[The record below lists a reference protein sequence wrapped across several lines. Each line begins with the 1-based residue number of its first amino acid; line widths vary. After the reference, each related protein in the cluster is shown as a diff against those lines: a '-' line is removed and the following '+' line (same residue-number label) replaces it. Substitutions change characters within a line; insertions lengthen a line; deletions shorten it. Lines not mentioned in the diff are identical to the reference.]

1 VAQGESTPI
10 LEETQVAKEAKEG
23 DEGKGM
29 DGVQVTAR
37 ILPENQKVYD
47 LLVMASRAKGWS
59 QEEVNTSLINAGLVS
74 WVDRISQTIEGAEGE
89 EPGTPQAAASGKG
102 GRRHGGGPAEGD
114 GTDKGG

>member
-1 VAQGESTPI
+1 M
-10 LEETQVAKEAKEG
+10 AKEAKEG

-37 ILPENQKVYD
+37 ILPENQKVYE

-74 WVDRISQTIEGAEGE
+74 WVDRISHTIEDAEGSD
-89 EPGTPQAAASGKG
+89 PLTKPAGAPSKG
-102 GRRHGGGPAEGD
+102 GRRDEGVGKEGGV
-114 GTDKGG
+114 

>member
-1 VAQGESTPI
+1 M
-10 LEETQVAKEAKEG
+10 AKEAKEG

-74 WVDRISQTIEGAEGE
+74 WVDRISQKIEDAEGAD
-89 EPGTPQAAASGKG
+89 PGTKPAEGSSKG
-102 GRRHGGGPAEGD
+102 GRREKDGSTKSSGPE
-114 GTDKGG
+114 KGG

>member
-1 VAQGESTPI
+1 M
-10 LEETQVAKEAKEG
+10 AKEAKEG

-37 ILPENQKVYD
+37 ILPENQKVYE

-74 WVDRISQTIEGAEGE
+74 WVDRISHTIEDAEGAD
-89 EPGTPQAAASGKG
+89 PGTDPIGGSSKG
-102 GRRHGGGPAEGD
+102 GRREKD
-114 GTDKGG
+114 CGTKSSGTQKGE

>member
-1 VAQGESTPI
+1 M
-10 LEETQVAKEAKEG
+10 AKEAKEG

-37 ILPENQKVYD
+37 ILPENQKVYE

-74 WVDRISQTIEGAEGE
+74 WVDRISHNIEGTDGAD
-89 EPGTPQAAASGKG
+89 PGTTSSAISDRG
-102 GRRHGGGPAEGD
+102 GRHDESGPAEGG
-114 GTDKGG
+114 GTDKG